1 MQLRLYQSHGCD
13 YLYFYHVQ
21 TFNDHFVMCSR
32 DMLSHK
38 RIIRTRIII
47 FCALVLLQN
56 VFLCELQDC
65 LLVKMHNRI
74 LCTCMAFLQCERGCA
89 SSEFLLG

>member
-13 YLYFYHVQ
+13 YLYFYNVQ

-32 DMLSHK
+32 DILSHK
-38 RIIRTRIII
+38 RIIRTRMII

-74 LCTCMAFLQCERGCA
+74 LCTCMAFLQCECGDA
-89 SSEFLLG
+89 FSEFLLD